1 MNGYQNCI
9 EIPFHASAAAM
20 AARAL
25 WDGTAAKPC
34 LVPKVLLVDDEQHVV
49 DGLRRALEEYPY
61 SIQTATSAEQALRK
75 FADEP
80 FDVIVADERMPGM
93 QGSELLT
100 VIANDFPMTGRIL
113 LTGYGT
119 PEAAARA
126 VNEAGVVRFL
136 VKPCPPDKV
145 RDAIEVALRT
155 TPFEK
160 RVRGGRRRPYLVSHK
175 VEAPAQREVS
185 TRHGRSSPAPGR
197 DSPVNWLSEVPRQSR
212 VDLEANELILQ
223 AQRVVELGSERLFG
237 FELSMRL
244 RTRDGSTHTVGNF
257 VSSTAGQHVLL
268 SAVDRWVVRHVL
280 KSIQEQ
286 KQALEQL
293 GLTVSL
299 NIATQSLADPEFVQ
313 FLDKE
318 LSEARIASRF
328 LMEVRES
335 ALAKSVRTDQG
346 LLARLVSMKCYDRGA
361 RLCVDGVGGAIWKLA
376 VLKELPVAVAKI
388 DSRFICDILTNKDS
402 EAVVRSAVEW
412 GQRKGSVVVA
422 TGVDTAAIAHR
433 LRTLGVGY
441 GQGIAFSATE
451 TVGSGLGSLFY

>member
-1 MNGYQNCI
+1 VNAYQNCI
-9 EIPFHASAAAM
+9 EVPFHAAAAAA
-20 AARAL
+20 AARL
-25 WDGTAAKPC
+25 LGDGTAATPNFA
-34 LVPKVLLVDDEQHVV
+34 PRVLLVDDEKHVV
-49 DGLRRALEEYPY
+49 EGLRRALEAYPY
-61 SIQTATSAEQALRK
+61 SIQTATSAELALRK

-136 VKPCPPDKV
+136 VKPCPPQKV
-145 RDAIEVALRT
+145 REAIEVALKT

-160 RVRGGRRRPYLVSHK
+160 RVRRGGRRPYLVTQRAEGPAEREVGTQH
-175 VEAPAQREVS
+175 ARANPAQVS
-185 TRHGRSSPAPGR
+185 
-197 DSPVNWLSEVPRQSR
+197 DSPVNWLNEVPRQSR
-212 VDLEANELILQ
+212 VDLEANELVLQ

-244 RTRDGSTHTVGNF
+244 RTRDGRTHTVGNF
-257 VSSTAGQHVLL
+257 VSSTAGQKVLL

-280 KSIQEQ
+280 RSIREQ
-286 KQALEQL
+286 KQALEQQ

-299 NIATQSLADPEFVQ
+299 NIATQSLADPDFAQ

-318 LSEARIASRF
+318 LCDARIAARF

-335 ALAKSVRTDQG
+335 ALAKSVRRDQG
-346 LLARLVSMKCYDRGA
+346 LLARLGSMRCYDRGA
-361 RLCVDGVGGAIWKLA
+361 RLCVDGVGGAIWRLGL
-376 VLKELPVAVAKI
+376 LKELPVAVAKI
-388 DSRFICDILTNKDS
+388 DSRFVCDILTNKES
-402 EAVVRSAVEW
+402 ECVIREAVEW
-412 GQRKGSVVVA
+412 GQRKGAVVVA
-422 TGVDTAAIAHR
+422 TGVDTSAIADR

-441 GQGIAFSATE
+441 GQGIAFSGTE
-451 TVGSGLGSLFY
+451 TVGSGLGSLFF